1 MTYHPQ
7 QRRPAVQRQSLLSA
21 VQGLVTALLL
31 QRASFVLLHFP
42 RALRQGSFGP
52 RRSPSLHELAQPHLS
67 ACKLGSPSV
76 VLNASRQER
85 AGVLGYGVGG
95 KFADTGGFFLHHRHS
110 LAYLGAS
117 LLLGRS
123 LLSGRARTR
132 QPRHSASQRV
142 KARPLRAACTCAP
155 CSRNR
160 HSTFFSNVRSRRAVA
175 AAAVHAP
182 CSRRTRSQALRARQA
197 RSAARVAASEDAAA
211 AIRARALAVERRR
224 RWAARAASQEEQAEG
239 GRRGARWQGGSG
251 SN

>member
-42 RALRQGSFGP
+42 WALRQGSFGP

-95 KFADTGGFFLHHRHS
+95 KFADTGGFVSFYFHHRHS

-197 RSAARVAASEDAAA
+197 RS
-211 AIRARALAVERRR
+211 
-224 RWAARAASQEEQAEG
+224 G
-239 GRRGARWQGGSG
+239 PPG
-251 SN
+251 

>member
-42 RALRQGSFGP
+42 WALRQGSFGP

-95 KFADTGGFFLHHRHS
+95 KFADTGSSFLSS
-110 LAYLGAS
+110 LIIGIPWPTS
-117 LLLGRS
+117 
-123 LLSGRARTR
+123 AR
-132 QPRHSASQRV
+132 PYHSA
-142 KARPLRAACTCAP
+142 
-155 CSRNR
+155 
-160 HSTFFSNVRSRRAVA
+160 
-175 AAAVHAP
+175 
-182 CSRRTRSQALRARQA
+182 
-197 RSAARVAASEDAAA
+197 
-211 AIRARALAVERRR
+211 
-224 RWAARAASQEEQAEG
+224 
-239 GRRGARWQGGSG
+239 GRY
-251 SN
+251 